1 MTTDID
7 VGPAIARRGRN
18 TGAGKSPAPV
28 ADEVPV
34 ARKRIS
40 RRTTIAVVAIAA
52 IVAGAWWG
60 WHWWTIDRFL
70 ERTDDAYVSADITAI
85 APRVPGFVAA
95 VLVDDNQSV
104 GAGDLLIRLDDRD
117 YRAKLAR
124 AEAVI
129 VAHEATLA
137 NINARRALQDAMIA
151 QARAQIDATAADVA
165 RTAADAN
172 RSRRLFDTRV
182 GSEQSF
188 QRADADYKKALAAH
202 EVGEAALQAAE
213 RQLVVIDTE
222 RRQELANLDQDRA
235 NRDLASLDL
244 GFTEIRAPI
253 NGIVGNRA
261 ARLGAYATTGLQLL
275 SLVPAHG
282 LWIDANFK
290 ESQHGH
296 LQPGQHAKIRADI
309 LPGQALSG
317 TVASLAPATGA
328 RFSVLPPENATGNF
342 TKIVQRVPV
351 RIHLDGDVASFGRLR
366 PGLSVVVDVDTRGP
380 AGGPSR
386 GD

>member
-52 IVAGAWWG
+52 NVAGAWWG

-213 RQLVVIDTE
+213 RQL
-222 RRQELANLDQDRA
+222 
-235 NRDLASLDL
+235 ASLDL

-290 ESQHGH
+290 ESQLGH